1 MNLQGQ
7 GEAEEKKNTKEGETA
22 GAIHLESEL
31 ESTPFGTERQI
42 EKQVVGSLR

>member
-7 GEAEEKKNTKEGETA
+7 EKQEKKEKETA